1 MAEVIGSRD
10 VGWDDAMSANAG
22 GSQLLFSEN
31 KEPFRTLPSWV
42 RFCFELGF
50 VWPDDSVRRVAIVS
64 APCDSAAAGL
74 IALGALVRR
83 LGEPEAN
90 DLGIH
95 KRRIR
100 ELRPGHKGTLRRNGD
115 RGHYVVHRRD
125 PDGTLWLE
133 HTTKQERLQFLE
145 YRAGDWYFDGES
157 PAEARTGS
165 ELPWLSLYRALA
177 PSGFSIDE
185 SNLQYSDSS
194 IVLAGR
200 STGQSVLAKML
211 ANLVF
216 KHEAN
221 TASVLQLLAL
231 QDHELAGNVSR
242 IRYLNPRASS
252 GRQFDRPGL
261 TPRTVIADG
270 SEALL
275 CSLSNEQCDS
285 ASIIAHIPRT
295 DDQSRLEEVGERLGG
310 LRPWY
315 ESDVDVIDRLPQR
328 PRGIAVHSLRASSR

>member
-1 MAEVIGSRD
+1 
-10 VGWDDAMSANAG
+10 MSALAG
-22 GSQLLFSEN
+22 GSQLLFSEGG
-31 KEPFRTLPSWV
+31 ERFGPLPPWV
-42 RFCFELGF
+42 RFFLELGF
-50 VWPDDSVRRVAIVS
+50 RWPDDDVRRVAIVS
-64 APCDSAAAGL
+64 TPCDSPAAGL

-83 LGEPEAN
+83 LGEPESN
-90 DLGIH
+90 DLGTH

-100 ELRPGHKGTLRRNGD
+100 ELRPGHRGTLRRNGD

-133 HTTKQERLQFLE
+133 HTVKKERLQFIE

-165 ELPWLSLYRALA
+165 ELPWLTLYRALA

-185 SNLQYSDSS
+185 SNLRYSDSN

-200 STGQSVLAKML
+200 STGQAVLAEML
-211 ANLVF
+211 ANLAF

-221 TASVLQLLAL
+221 TASVLMLLAL
-231 QDHELAGNVSR
+231 QDHQLAGNASR

-252 GRQFDRPGL
+252 GREFDRPGSA
-261 TPRTVIADG
+261 PRTVIADG
-270 SEALL
+270 SDALL
-275 CSLSNEQCDS
+275 CSLSSEPCES

-310 LRPWY
+310 LRQWF
-315 ESDVDVIDRLPQR
+315 ESDAEVVQRLPS
-328 PRGIAVHSLRASSR
+328 PPHGIAVVSLRASAR

>member
-1 MAEVIGSRD
+1 
-10 VGWDDAMSANAG
+10 MSALAG
-22 GSQLLFSEN
+22 SSQLLFGEDG
-31 KEPFRTLPSWV
+31 ERFGPLPSWV
-42 RFCFELGF
+42 RFFFELGF
-50 VWPDDSVRRVAIVS
+50 LWPDDGVRRVAIVS
-64 APCDSAAAGL
+64 TPCDSAAAGL

-90 DLGIH
+90 DLGSH

-100 ELRPGHKGTLRRNGD
+100 ELRPGHKGTLRNNGY

-133 HTTKQERLQFLE
+133 HTVKKGRLQFLE
-145 YRAGDWYFDGES
+145 YHAGDWYFDGES

-165 ELPWLSLYRALA
+165 ELPWLPLYRALA

-185 SNLQYSDSS
+185 SNLRHSDSS

-200 STGQSVLAKML
+200 STGQSVLARML

-216 KHEAN
+216 EHEAN
-221 TASVLQLLAL
+221 MASVLLLLAL
-231 QDHELAGNVSR
+231 QDHQLSGNVSR
-242 IRYLNPRASS
+242 IRYLNPRASA
-252 GRQFDRPGL
+252 GREFDRSGL

-270 SEALL
+270 SDALL
-275 CSLSNEQCDS
+275 CSLCSEPCES

-310 LRPWY
+310 LRQWF
-315 ESDVDVIDRLPQR
+315 ELDADVVKRLP
-328 PRGIAVHSLRASSR
+328 PPLRGTTVVSLRASAR